1 MQATETEKTLWD
13 VLNTYCTI
21 SSRTFEGEVY
31 LISDARPSAKEWNGT
46 GIWVSLENGRDVP
59 RLVDET
65 SPESIRKTLEGLR
78 KV

>member
-21 SSRTFEGEVY
+21 SSRVYEGEVY
-31 LISDARPSAKEWNGT
+31 LILDCRSQARLWNGK